1 MIKSRF
7 AILAAGAFMTAAFVG
22 SASAVE
28 TPAECTAQG
37 GDLIDV
43 NDGKVCF
50 VPLIAEEFQNDEDYA
65 ELKGVYD
72 CKGGT
77 VRKTSIGDF
86 CMIYVERKPK
96 PETVEAPAMDGAEDG
111 MAIEEAISN
120 EAADATEEARDVTG
134 DEG

>member
-7 AILAAGAFMTAAFVG
+7 AILAAGAFMTAALAA

-37 GDLIDV
+37 GDLIEV

-86 CMIYVERKPK
+86 CMIYVERTPK
-96 PETVEAPAMDGAEDG
+96 PDAVETLASEMDADGEAVDD
-111 MAIEEAISN
+111 AIRNEASEEA
-120 EAADATEEARDVTG
+120 G
-134 DEG
+134 DQG